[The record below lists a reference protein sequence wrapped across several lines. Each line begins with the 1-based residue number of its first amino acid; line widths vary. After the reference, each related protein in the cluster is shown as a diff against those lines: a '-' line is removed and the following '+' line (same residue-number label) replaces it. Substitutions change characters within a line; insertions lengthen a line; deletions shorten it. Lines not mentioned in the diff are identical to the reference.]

1 MKGGETFAKAY
12 GIKVRCYGE
21 HVQEHIGNLGNILG
35 TERNIDENTLGPGKN
50 AKKNPSLPRQKLKRE
65 KKASRLERMLG
76 SKIMLPIGCTKFL
89 FPKRVHHHFWPGLH
103 PAVQRTPYQLLQ
115 KTQST
120 FPSLAIFK
128 TQSTLSLGVQ
138 SERGQISY
146 P

>member
-1 MKGGETFAKAY
+1 
-12 GIKVRCYGE
+12 
-21 HVQEHIGNLGNILG
+21 
-35 TERNIDENTLGPGKN
+35 
-50 AKKNPSLPRQKLKRE
+50 
-65 KKASRLERMLG
+65 
-76 SKIMLPIGCTKFL
+76 
-89 FPKRVHHHFWPGLH
+89 
-103 PAVQRTPYQLLQ
+103 VQRTPYQLLQ